1 MAKVSH
7 GTICLIIIL
16 KDPCIKYP
24 TIFSLIDTQQSDNSV
39 CKKNTNN
46 GRFNVILL
54 RNWIFILICLA
65 NAFGSLGYYV
75 PYVFQSD
82 MAELTGITKENSDWL
97 LSIIGIV

>member
-1 MAKVSH
+1 MFALV
-7 GTICLIIIL
+7 
-16 KDPCIKYP
+16 
-24 TIFSLIDTQQSDNSV
+24 DTQQSDESG
-39 CKKNTNN
+39 CKKKTNGKFN
-46 GRFNVILL
+46 GMLL
-54 RNWIFILICLA
+54 RDWIFILFCLA